1 MDRINFIIPFKIYYY
16 SLEPIIKYFLKNQK
30 ISIFLPENAFYL
42 VSDLKKIYNLK
53 VYSYE
58 RLVSKYK
65 IRKIVHSLLL
75 ILLTPYNYS
84 NNYKILQLRN
94 FKTPNFNLIFL
105 IFSE

>member
-16 SLEPIIKYFLKNQK
+16 TLEPIIKYFLKKDEK

-53 VYSYE
+53 IYSYE

-65 IRKIVHSLLL
+65 IRKIVH
-75 ILLTPYNYS
+75 
-84 NNYKILQLRN
+84 
-94 FKTPNFNLIFL
+94 
-105 IFSE
+105 